1 MHELSITQSIVDTA
15 REHAAGRPVRS
26 IRVRAGRLTAVV
38 PDSMLFCFELI
49 VDGTELQGAR
59 LDIEQPAGRAHCRA
73 CDTEFA
79 LPDLILLCPSGSADV
94 RVTAGQELQIVSME
108 VG

>member
-59 LDIEQPAGRAHCRA
+59 LDIEQPAGRAHCSA

-79 LPDLILLCPSGSADV
+79 LPDLILLCPCGSADV